1 MVRTLSWIGL
11 AFALLALARMGTVAP
26 AQSQDKAPDAKKED
40 PVPST
45 PAPTKS
51 EPSGVQ
57 EPAAK
62 SSGGDDH
69 AAALG
74 NGMLTAPG
82 APADVD
88 TVPSMFSPR
97 TAADDQLAT
106 VGYRLRHLSAEQR
119 ASVYAEIG
127 KPSSASHAQVPAAVG
142 AQIPADLA
150 RGGLTPLPQAVTA
163 RFPELNGLTFA
174 VLNGKLALIE
184 PTMRIVVD
192 VAAQ

>member
-1 MVRTLSWIGL
+1 L
-11 AFALLALARMGTVAP
+11 AFALGTVAL
-26 AQSQDKAPDAKKED
+26 AQTLAQTQEAQTQDKAPDVKKED

-45 PAPTKS
+45 AAPTKS
-51 EPSGVQ
+51 EQSGVQ

-62 SSGGDDH
+62 APAGDDH
-69 AAALG
+69 AAALS

-82 APADVD
+82 TPADVD
-88 TVPSMFSPR
+88 TVPSKFSPR

-106 VGYRLRHLSAEQR
+106 VAYRLRHLSAEQR
-119 ASVYAEIG
+119 TSVYAEIG
-127 KPSSASHAQVPAAVG
+127 KPGSALHAQVPAAVG
-142 AQIPADLA
+142 GEVPADLVL
-150 RGGLTPLPQAVTA
+150 GGLTPLPQAVTA

-174 VLNGKLALIE
+174 ILSGKLALID